1 MPPFINNYYMK
12 LLFNYSCSNMIF
24 KNDGVIRNGIP
35 FTVIKQYLA
44 YQIPHSYDA
53 VDHQLISFVNR
64 YGLNILR
71 LSLATVF
78 LWFGLLKVL
87 NVSPVTP
94 LAEDLIPGIT
104 TGTFVFALGIM
115 EIGVGMSLVFKK
127 LLKVSIAIMVTHL
140 ASTFSLLITL
150 QETMINDSNPFLL
163 TLEGEFI
170 IKNLVLIAGALAVAS
185 AVCAERITKNDRVNQ

>member
-1 MPPFINNYYMK
+1 M
-12 LLFNYSCSNMIF
+12 
-24 KNDGVIRNGIP
+24 
-35 FTVIKQYLA
+35 IKQYLA